1 MDSQAIFSGLYSHL
15 VRRGFRANEVG
26 EVLKKIFQLVNDG
39 TRFEINEMN
48 EKLEKEGWP
57 KDTIDQNCYDLI
69 VQLFE
74 NEIKSQ

>member
-1 MDSQAIFSGLYSHL
+1 MDSQAIFSGLYSHF

-26 EVLKKIFQLVNDG
+26 DVLKNIFSLINNG
-39 TRFEINEMN
+39 AKFEIDKMN
-48 EKLEKEGWP
+48 EELEKEGWP
-57 KDTIDQNCYDLI
+57 KDTIDETCYDLI